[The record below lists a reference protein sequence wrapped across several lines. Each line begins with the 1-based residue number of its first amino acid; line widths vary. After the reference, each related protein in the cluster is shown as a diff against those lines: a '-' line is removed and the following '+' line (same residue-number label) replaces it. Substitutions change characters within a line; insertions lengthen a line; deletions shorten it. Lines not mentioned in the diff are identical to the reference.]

1 MMYEIHKRG
10 NGDIYRIRYEW
21 LVIGFADSNKSG
33 KELRQFNTLT
43 EAEGFCAKHCAKY
56 AEMNIRKEEFIDEF
70 DSEFMECVTDLIDK
84 ESCWNKS
91 ECSSSGL
98 YAVYDTNGKI
108 TTYREK
114 PKTHT
119 RTEALE
125 ILRQD
130 KRDYYFVPNGNGYY
144 QHGTEIIPVKLT
156 KAQYEAEISKPI
168 GQRDGVYFDS
178 YAAASYYVND

>member
-1 MMYEIHKRG
+1 MMYEIHKTG

-21 LVIGFADSNKSG
+21 LVIGFTDKNKSG
-33 KELRQFNTLT
+33 KELKQFKTLT
-43 EAEGFCAKHCAKY
+43 AAENFCKKHCSEY

-114 PKTHT
+114 PKTHS

-125 ILRQD
+125 ILKQD
-130 KRDYYFVPNGNGYY
+130 KRDYFFVPYGAWNR
-144 QHGTEIIPVKLT
+144 HGTEIIPVELT
-156 KAQYEAEISKPI
+156 KAQYETEISKPI

-178 YAAASYYVND
+178 YTAASYYVND